1 MDSNRTHSQ
10 QGETKQSAT
19 ATTTSPTTT
28 RLGFNTAPAVLV
40 PSQQQSDKRVALS
53 NSLRSISAPRTK
65 VEWRWS
71 RVQMHGATFGTK
83 VTYVHP
89 LNKVYVVVVDM
100 KTSPSYFLQP
110 EFIPK
115 ENRDQTICSNVR
127 GDLKNHWLM
136 IYACLDLSYAERLE
150 MRCMCRVFR
159 EVEKIIA
166 LDHHRYEML
175 MPIPTYTWFPHRNY
189 STLKELMDKLNEE
202 YAALPGILV
211 WEQCTAPELL
221 SVGTKVRAKSVG
233 SGVGQGHGGSAPQPA
248 TFKDATVQ
256 KVNDD
261 ETFDVV
267 FVERRRTRKNVPLNE
282 LQIPNVSVADLFFS
296 ILFV

>member
-1 MDSNRTHSQ
+1 MDNNRTHSQ

-19 ATTTSPTTT
+19 ATTTTTT

-53 NSLRSISAPRTK
+53 NSLR
-65 VEWRWS
+65 WG
-71 RVQMHGATFGTK
+71 RVQMNGATFGTK

-89 LNKVYVVVVDM
+89 LNKDYVVVVDM

-159 EVEKIIA
+159 EVEKIVA

-202 YAALPGILV
+202 YAALPDV
-211 WEQCTAPELL
+211 WEECTAPETL
-221 SVGTKVRAKSVG
+221 SVGMRCRAKYVDRWGDTSV
-233 SGVGQGHGGSAPQPA
+233 
-248 TFKDATVQ
+248 KDATIQ

-267 FVERRRTRKNVPLNE
+267 FDEGWRGTRKNLPLNE
-282 LQIPNVSVADLFFS
+282 LLILNVSANCHLSPFFMCCVLCFCSQFS
-296 ILFV
+296 ILIFLFSFFL

>member
-1 MDSNRTHSQ
+1 MNSDENHSQ
-10 QGETKQSAT
+10 QGETKQSTT
-19 ATTTSPTTT
+19 ATTTTTTTST
-28 RLGFNTAPAVLV
+28 RLGFNTAPAVV
-40 PSQQQSDKRVALS
+40 PSQESNEHVTT
-53 NSLRSISAPRTK
+53 NSLRSASAPRTK
-65 VEWRWS
+65 LEWCWV
-71 RVQMHGATFGTK
+71 RVQMNGATFGTK

-89 LNKVYVVVVDM
+89 LNKEHVVVVDM

-159 EVEKIIA
+159 EVEKIVA

-189 STLKELMDKLNEE
+189 STLNELVDKLNEDHT
-202 YAALPGILV
+202 ALYGGWAKCSSADV
-211 WEQCTAPELL
+211 L
-221 SVGTKVRAKSVG
+221 SVGTLVRVRFVNNAGKKLK
-233 SGVGQGHGGSAPQPA
+233 
-248 TFKDATVQ
+248 TFYPGKITQ
-256 KVNDD
+256 INNDD
-261 ETFDVV
+261 NDDNETTFDIVYDDGN
-267 FVERRRTRKNVPLNE
+267 TRKNVPLNE
-282 LQIPNVSVADLFFS
+282 IQRRTVSV
-296 ILFV
+296 